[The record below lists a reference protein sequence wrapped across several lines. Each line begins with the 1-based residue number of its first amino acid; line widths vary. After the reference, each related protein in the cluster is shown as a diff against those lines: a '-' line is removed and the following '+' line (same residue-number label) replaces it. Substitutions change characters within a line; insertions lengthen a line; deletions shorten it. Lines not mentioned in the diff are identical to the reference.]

1 MNSKLDVLASAPELP
16 APPFLLSIDL
26 SNSRVTVHGELDRHQ
41 VHRLAEAVGVL
52 THSPSPC
59 WSIDVSA
66 VTFCDVEGL
75 RSLLGAQRLAA
86 RSGHRLSVT
95 RPRPWL
101 RRLLQLTDLAVPRA
115 DDGAGTS
122 PVAPA

>member
-1 MNSKLDVLASAPELP
+1 MNSTLVPFPSAPDLP

-26 SNSRVTVHGELDRHQ
+26 ADGRVAVHGELDRHQ
-41 VHRLAEAVGVL
+41 VHRLAEAVDALG
-52 THSPSPC
+52 HSPSHC

-75 RSLLGAQRLAA
+75 RGLLAAQRLAD
-86 RSGHRLSVT
+86 RSGHRLFVT
-95 RPRPWL
+95 RPSPWL
-101 RRLLQLTDLAVPRA
+101 RRLLHLTDLAVPRA
-115 DDGAGTS
+115 DHGAGTS

>member
-1 MNSKLDVLASAPELP
+1 MTSPLVPSPPAPDPP

-26 SNSRVTVHGELDRHQ
+26 ADGRVAVHGELDRHQ
-41 VHRLAEAVGVL
+41 VHRLAVAVGVL
-52 THSPSPC
+52 RHSPSPC

-115 DDGAGTS
+115 EDGAGTS